1 MNNFRLITVTAMK
14 VARETMADKTLTIT
28 DAAHRAQL
36 ARGTVAHA
44 RMILEFGTPEEIA
57 LVESGQFGLKRV
69 RDMVRAHMTPE
80 QRAELRSRIGVH
92 TPTRS
97 ETTRAEA
104 VLWRKFA
111 PMLQNVNELPSP
123 ADLVKI
129 VPRMARR
136 DVTVNNYLDAAIKY
150 LEDFKREWDAY
161 QRSKASGSNPD
172 T

>member
-1 MNNFRLITVTAMK
+1 MNNFRLITITAMQ
-14 VARETMADKTLTIT
+14 VARRTMGDKALTIT
-28 DAAHRAQL
+28 DAAKAANL

-57 LVESGQFGLKRV
+57 LADSGNSGLKTV
-69 RDMVRAHMTPE
+69 RDAVRAHMTPE

-97 ETTRAEA
+97 EMTRAEA

-111 PMLQNVNELPSP
+111 PMLQNVTELPSP

-129 VPRMARR
+129 VPRGARR
-136 DVTVNNYLDAAIKY
+136 DVTVNKYLDTAIQY
-150 LEDFKREWDAY
+150 LEDFRREWSAY
-161 QRSKASGSNPD
+161 QRSKTSGSNSD
-172 T
+172 A